1 MVFSYPCPLKPFL
14 KKVFRIYLFPCFSH
28 LFFFREECE
37 PTMASNIV
45 LQIQIGGVV
54 RKLLV
59 SQAEF
64 DRMKTGIVTVIE

>member
-1 MVFSYPCPLKPFL
+1 
-14 KKVFRIYLFPCFSH
+14 
-28 LFFFREECE
+28 
-37 PTMASNIV
+37 MASNIV

-64 DRMKTGIVTVIE
+64 DRMKTGIVTGIE